1 MDVYEKVDFGDN
13 VGDKFDAPLDLL
25 ETASIHE
32 TLKIG
37 SVESLFGTAPDFWNS
52 LLGFNAKF
60 PPSLLSNEPLMLKL
74 SSFSMPIVRI
84 VDNLRRCHK
93 RHESRRHVYG
103 HEFYIS
109 HVRPPRSRA
118 LRRGVR
124 CSIRGCDLIG

>member
-60 PPSLLSNEPLMLKL
+60 PPSLLSNEVREGE
-74 SSFSMPIVRI
+74 SMPV
-84 VDNLRRCHK
+84 
-93 RHESRRHVYG
+93 
-103 HEFYIS
+103 
-109 HVRPPRSRA
+109 
-118 LRRGVR
+118 
-124 CSIRGCDLIG
+124 